1 MTQGVLWATR
11 PFVSWVIFGKGVNY
25 MHGLSRKV
33 TKVSIAVLLALFMVL
48 NCFSIVS
55 LQMAYASVV
64 QPMISAGTYHSL
76 ALKSDGTV
84 WAWGQNSYGQL
95 GDGTTTNR
103 YTPVQVQGLSDVVA
117 VAAGG
122 GHSLAL
128 KSDGTVWAWG
138 ANNYGQL
145 GDGTTANRYTPVQVQ
160 GLSGVVA
167 IAAAL
172 GSHSLA
178 LKSDGTVWAWGYN
191 YYGQLGDGTT
201 TNRYTPVQVQ
211 GLSNVVAIAA
221 GGSYSLA
228 LKSDGTVCAWGYNG
242 QGQLGDG
249 TTTNR
254 YTPVQVQN
262 QNLQSSVV
270 AIATHGNHSLAL
282 KSDGTVWA
290 WGANAYGQL
299 GDGTTTNR
307 LTPVQVWNLSG
318 VVAIA
323 GGGNHSLALKSDG
336 TVWAWG
342 YNGAG
347 QLGDGT
353 TISRYTPV
361 QVQGLSGVVAVAGG
375 SNHSLALKS
384 DGTVWA
390 WGQNGY
396 GQLGDGTTTNR
407 TTPVQVLNL
416 NLGPWITSITVT
428 PSPVNLPKGRTQQ
441 LTVVAN
447 YSDGSSQDVTSSA
460 TYSSMNPS
468 VASVSSSGLVTAVNT
483 GSTAI
488 TVSYG
493 SLSTQV
499 PVTVTAAVVDSLTIT
514 PSSVTLPKGGTQQL
528 TVTANY
534 SDGSSQDVT
543 GSASYSSSNPSVATV
558 SSSGLIS
565 AVEVGSAAI
574 TVSYGGKTSEV
585 PVQVTAAQGGPL
597 ISEINVLGGVAYE
610 VNGREVWY
618 VNSDIVSIEIS
629 FVLSGTY
636 HLRYDPGNG
645 SWLGW
650 YTRNGSGVVE
660 TVVLAK
666 GIGANLVRIEAEKDG
681 NTDYRELII
690 VVDQVSPSI
699 LKLRGFRGATATS
712 DPSGTAILEINVTD
726 NLPGQLYYQYQING
740 GIPSSWFSLTGG
752 TISIPGLSP
761 GANSITVNV
770 KDQVGNVSSATITIF
785 RI

>member
-1 MTQGVLWATR
+1 
-11 PFVSWVIFGKGVNY
+11 
-25 MHGLSRKV
+25 
-33 TKVSIAVLLALFMVL
+33 
-48 NCFSIVS
+48 
-55 LQMAYASVV
+55 
-64 QPMISAGTYHSL
+64 MISAGTYHSL